1 MEQHVSNRWF
11 VLAVLFAAR
20 VTMAFQFQAVAAL
33 SPVYMTAFGVE
44 LSDIGF
50 LIGLYLA
57 PGLVFA
63 LPGGAIG
70 RRFGDWRVIAFGM
83 VLMLI
88 GAGIM
93 FAVHSWEGQIAGR
106 LAAGT
111 GGVLLNVLMS
121 KVVAD
126 HLPAVKSPRRW
137 GFSSTPGRLV
147 SQPRF

>member
-1 MEQHVSNRWF
+1 MERYASNRWF

-70 RRFGDWRVIAFGM
+70 RRFGDRRVIAFGM
-83 VLMLI
+83 VLMLT
-88 GAGIM
+88 GAVIM
-93 FAVHSWEGQIAGR
+93 FERAQLGGPDRWPADGR
-106 LAAGT
+106 HRR
-111 GGVLLNVLMS
+111 GVAQRVD
-121 KVVAD
+121 VQ
-126 HLPAVKSPRRW
+126 
-137 GFSSTPGRLV
+137 GRH
-147 SQPRF
+147 